1 MGVGKMIANTL
12 FSVFRV
18 KKGASVEEALA
29 TKKYPCR
36 LSLAVL
42 LSCSARE
49 RQKSDQSGASSFEGD
64 TPFAPVPMH
73 FSSARVLSG
82 TKLDMSRVE
91 KV

>member
-1 MGVGKMIANTL
+1 MIANTL

-42 LSCSARE
+42 LSCSDRE
-49 RQKSDQSGASSFEGD
+49 RQKSDQSGHPLSNHAGD
-64 TPFAPVPMH
+64 TAFA
-73 FSSARVLSG
+73 L
-82 TKLDMSRVE
+82 
-91 KV
+91 